1 MSKIAR
7 IEIIPIVSPDSS
19 ATDLDGTTDTVIV
32 KISDEAGRFGIGE
45 ADAPPRVVKSFLEMP
60 TAHLW
65 SRNVSEI
72 LLGSDP
78 LEAAALWE
86 RLYEGTFW
94 PGRRGLGI
102 HAISA

>member
-7 IEIIPIVSPDSS
+7 LEIIPIASPHSS

-45 ADAPPRVVKSFLEMP
+45 TDAPPQVIKSFLEMP

-65 SRNVSEI
+65 SRNVREI
-72 LLGSDP
+72 LVGADP

-86 RLYEGTFW
+86 KLYEGTFC
-94 PGRRGLGI
+94 PGRRWL
-102 HAISA
+102 